1 MDCLTGPK
9 HRDWIACHW
18 GPMPPPLT
26 LTLPWIVHS
35 SCSRQSLRLLLTLKA
50 IGAVVVAV
58 VAAAVV
64 EMMVGH
70 QTFPELEEAAVE
82 TDCQTFP
89 AMEAAAVVDPRTS
102 FPNSTVAVAVAGLH
116 TTSLAVVAAEA
127 AVAAVATSS
136 SYQGHS

>member
-58 VAAAVV
+58 VAAAV
-64 EMMVGH
+64 ETMVGH